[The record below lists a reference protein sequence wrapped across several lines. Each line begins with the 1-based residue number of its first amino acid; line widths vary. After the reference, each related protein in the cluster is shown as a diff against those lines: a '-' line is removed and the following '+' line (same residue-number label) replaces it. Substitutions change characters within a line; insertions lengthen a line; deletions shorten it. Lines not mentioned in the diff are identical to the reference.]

1 MAILRHT
8 LPDGS
13 SHHDLLLASATEVPD
28 EARVVPTWRCAGD
41 PLSLAPGAAVCI
53 ERIAPHRGLY
63 LRLCE
68 TRELGGERG
77 RVTPVHAGWHRC
89 AGGLLWMARAGEAPI
104 AFHMDERSLRR
115 AELPVQVNA
124 S

>member
-1 MAILRHT
+1 MAILRHA

-13 SHHDLLLASATEVPD
+13 SHHDLLLAPAVDAPD
-28 EARVVPTWRCAGD
+28 EARMVHTWRCDGD
-41 PLSLAPGAAVCI
+41 PLALAPGMAVSI

-63 LRLCE
+63 LRLAGA
-68 TRELGGERG
+68 RELGGDRG
-77 RVTPVHAGWHRC
+77 RVTPVHIGWHRC
-89 AGGLLWMARAGEAPI
+89 TAGLLWMARHDAEPM
-104 AFHMDERSLRR
+104 AFHMDDRQLRR

>member
-1 MAILRHT
+1 MAILRHA

-13 SHHDLLLASATEVPD
+13 SHHDLLLAPAIETPD
-28 EARVVPTWRCAGD
+28 DARVVPTWRCDGD
-41 PLSLAPGAAVCI
+41 PLALAPGAAVGI

-63 LRLCE
+63 LRL
-68 TRELGGERG
+68 REARDLGGDRG

-89 AGGLLWMARAGEAPI
+89 AGGLLWMAGDDAAPI
-104 AFHMDERSLRR
+104 AFHMDDRSLRR
-115 AELPVQVNA
+115 AELPVQANA

>member
-1 MAILRHT
+1 MAILRHA

-13 SHHDLLLASATEVPD
+13 SHHDLLLAPAPEIAD

-41 PLSLAPGAAVCI
+41 PLSLSPGAGVAI

-63 LRLCE
+63 LRLNE
-68 TRELGGERG
+68 PRELGGERG
-77 RVTPVHAGWHRC
+77 RVTPVHTGWHRC
-89 AGGLLWMARAGEAPI
+89 AGGLLWMARHDGDAV

-115 AELPVQVNA
+115 AELPAQA
-124 S
+124 SAS

>member
-1 MAILRHT
+1 MAILRHA

-13 SHHDLLLASATEVPD
+13 CHHDLLLAPAAEVAD
-28 EARVVPTWRCAGD
+28 DARSVHTWRCTGD
-41 PLSLAPGAAVCI
+41 PLALAPGAAVTI

-63 LRLCE
+63 LRLGE
-68 TRELGGERG
+68 PRDLGADRG
-77 RVTPVHAGWHRC
+77 RVTPVHIGWHRC
-89 AGGLLWMARAGEAPI
+89 GGGLLWMARLDGAPT

-115 AELPVQVNA
+115 VETPTQANA